1 MKKAFE
7 ILIPVVQK
15 AEINHQRDDNSLVLI
30 GVVVFILPP
39 LNGGLSV
46 DSTAWPSFGH
56 SMIEA

>member
-7 ILIPVVQK
+7 IPIPVVQK

-46 DSTAWPSFGH
+46 DSTAWPSLD
-56 SMIEA
+56 IP